1 MENALKPYVLRAEG
15 RRLRQQANEMG
26 TAFVRAD
33 LITLAALY
41 EELADHIE
49 SKGWD
54 GNRRAADLPGPL
66 PLPPTPQPGE

>member
-1 MENALKPYVLRAEG
+1 MDSELKPYVLRAQA
-15 RRLRQQANEMG
+15 RRLRQQANERG
-26 TAFVRAD
+26 TAVVRAD
-33 LITLAALY
+33 LISLAALY

>member
-41 EELADHIE
+41 EELAGHLESIE
-49 SKGWD
+49 WNGS
-54 GNRRAADLPGPL
+54 RRATDVPGLPPL
-66 PLPPTPQPGE
+66 PQTPQPGK